1 MVHGGGHGGWCYQPV
16 AGLLRAQG
24 HQVYTPTLTG
34 LGERAHL
41 LGPKVDLECHIR
53 DVVGVLRFEDLRE
66 AILVGHGYGGMVIT
80 GAADRAHRHVGHLVY
95 LDAPVPTDGES
106 LADIAPGPI
115 AALRNYVLT
124 LNGIEL
130 CHPPTAELSL
140 LCGVTDRAMREWML
154 PRLTPQP
161 WRCFEQPL
169 KLNDEVAL
177 RTIPQSHIVSAL
189 GSSHRDASEL
199 RKRSDGRFWELRTG
213 HDLMLTEPEWTA
225 EKLAATAEWLPRSY
239 APSG

>member
-1 MVHGGGHGGWCYQPV
+1 M